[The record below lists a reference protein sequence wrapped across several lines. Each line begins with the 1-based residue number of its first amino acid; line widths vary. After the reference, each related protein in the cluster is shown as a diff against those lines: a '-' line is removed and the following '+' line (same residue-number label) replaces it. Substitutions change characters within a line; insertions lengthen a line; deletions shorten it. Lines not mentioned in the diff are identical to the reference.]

1 MESRLKPLYDRLP
14 AALQNLALTAVSAH
28 LHQERYGGDFAAR
41 KAFLE
46 RSQWFSEEE
55 LHAYQCERLQ
65 EIIAYAHAKVPYYTR
80 VMHENGIA
88 PADIRTPEDLA
99 AFPLLTKED
108 IKRHFN
114 ELLSTDYSADRVAKG
129 HTSGTTG
136 SPLEICYD
144 PGLMRM
150 NYAMLDRQYAWA
162 HTRLAAFGDRVAV
175 IRGNVV
181 VPLDQHEPPFWRINY
196 LHRQLLLSSFHLAP
210 DNITAYV
217 GELRRFRPKVLDG
230 YPSTVYVLAKHLK
243 NLGETLPLHAV
254 LTSSETLFDFQ
265 RETIESSFQCRV
277 FDYFGAAERVVFAA
291 ECDHHEGHH
300 LASEFGI
307 TEILDTDGRAAT
319 PGTLG
324 KLVATTLHNRA
335 MPLIRYV
342 TNDMTALRPRRCSC
356 GRALPLIDD
365 VATKAE
371 DLLTLRDGRLI
382 SPSVLTHPFKPLTS
396 IAASQIVQEDL
407 DTVVVRV
414 VPTAQFSAQDER
426 QLIAGLAERL
436 GEAVTVRVERV
447 PELERTRSGKFKWVI
462 SKVKLGI

>member
-1 MESRLKPLYDRLP
+1 MESRLKPLYDLLP
-14 AALQNLALTAVSAH
+14 APLQNLALTAVSAR
-28 LHQERYGGDFAAR
+28 LHRERYGGDFAAR

-46 RSQWFSEEE
+46 KSQWYSAEQ
-55 LHAYQCERLQ
+55 LHAYQSEQLQ
-65 EIIAYAHAKVPYYTR
+65 SIVRYAHAKVPYYTR
-80 VMHENGIA
+80 LMREHGIE
-88 PADIRTPEDLA
+88 PGDIRTPEDLA
-99 AFPLLTKED
+99 GFPLLTKDD
-108 IKRHFN
+108 IKRNFAD
-114 ELLSTDYSADRVAKG
+114 LLSTDFTLASVAKG

-144 PGLMRM
+144 PGVMRM

-175 IRGNVV
+175 IRGNVI
-181 VPLDQHEPPFWRINY
+181 VPLTQGRPPFWRINH
-196 LHRQLLLSSFHLAP
+196 LHRQLLMSSFHLTP
-210 DNITAYV
+210 DNINAYLA
-217 GELRRFRPKVLDG
+217 ELRRFRPRVLDG
-230 YPSTVYVLAKHLK
+230 YPSTVYVLAKHLR
-243 NLGETLPLHAV
+243 NLGESLPLHAV

-265 RETIESSFQCRV
+265 REVIEASFECKV

-291 ECDHHEGHH
+291 ECDCHEGHH

-307 TEILDTDGRAAT
+307 TEILDADGKAVPA
-319 PGTLG
+319 GTLG

-342 TNDMTALRPRRCSC
+342 TNDMTALRTKPCPC

-396 IAASQIVQEDL
+396 IAASQVVQEDL
-407 DTVVVRV
+407 DTVIVKV
-414 VPTAQFSAQDER
+414 VPTSQFDDHDER
-426 QLIAGLAERL
+426 QLIAGLTERL
-436 GEAVTVRVERV
+436 GAGVSVRVERV
-447 PELERTRSGKFKWVI
+447 AELERTRSGKFKWVV

>member
-14 AALQNLALTAVSAH
+14 ATLQNLALTAVSTR

-46 RSQWFSEEE
+46 KSQWYSDDQMHDYQTEQ
-55 LHAYQCERLQ
+55 LKSIVHYAY
-65 EIIAYAHAKVPYYTR
+65 AKVPYYTR
-80 VMHENGIA
+80 LMRENGIS
-88 PADIRTPEDLA
+88 PGDIRAPEDLA
-99 AFPLLTKED
+99 GFPLLTKED
-108 IKRHFN
+108 IKRNFN
-114 ELLSTDYSADRVAKG
+114 DLLSTDFSISRVAKG

-150 NYAMLDRQYAWA
+150 NYAMLDRQYTWA

-181 VPLDQHEPPFWRINY
+181 VPLQQSRPPFWRINY
-196 LHRQLLLSSFHLAP
+196 LHRQLLLSSFHLTS
-210 DNITAYV
+210 DNINAYIA
-217 GELRRFRPKVLDG
+217 ELRRFQPRVLDG

-243 NLGETLPLHAV
+243 NIGETLPLHAV

-265 RETIESSFQCRV
+265 RDTIEASFQCRV
-277 FDYFGAAERVVFAA
+277 FDYFGAAERVVFAT

-307 TEILDTDGRAAT
+307 SEILDANGNTAPA
-319 PGTLG
+319 GTLG

-342 TNDMTALRPRRCSC
+342 TNDMTALRAHRCSC
-356 GRALPLIDD
+356 GRTLPLIDD

-407 DTVVVRV
+407 DTVVVKV
-414 VPTAQFSAQDER
+414 VPTAQFSAHDER
-426 QLIAGLAERL
+426 QLIAGLTDRL
-436 GEAVTVRVERV
+436 GAGVTVKVERV
-447 PELERTRSGKFKWVI
+447 TELERTRSGKFKWVV
-462 SKVKLGI
+462 SKVELGI

>member
-14 AALQNLALTAVSAH
+14 AGVQNVAVTAISAR
-28 LHQERYGGDFAAR
+28 LHKERYGGDFAVR

-46 RSQWFSEEE
+46 QSQWYSEDR
-55 LHAYQCERLQ
+55 LRTYQSERLQ
-65 EIIAYAHAKVPYYTR
+65 ALIRYAHAKVPYYTR
-80 VMHENGIA
+80 LMREHGIA
-88 PADIRTPEDLA
+88 PEDIRAPEDLTG
-99 AFPLLTKED
+99 FPLLTKDD
-108 IKRHFN
+108 IKRNFSD
-114 ELLSTDYSADRVAKG
+114 LLSTDFSLATVAKG

-144 PGLMRM
+144 PGVMRM
-150 NYAMLDRQYAWA
+150 NYAMLDRQYRWA
-162 HTRLAAFGDRVAV
+162 HTNLAAFGDRVAV
-175 IRGNVV
+175 IRGNVI
-181 VPLDQHEPPFWRINY
+181 VPLAQRKPPFWRINY
-196 LHRQLLLSSFHLAP
+196 LHRQLLMSSFHLTP
-210 DNITAYV
+210 DNINAYLD
-217 GELRRFRPKVLDG
+217 ELRRFRPKVLDG

-243 NLGETLPLHAV
+243 NIGQTLPLHAV

-265 RETIESSFQCRV
+265 RETIEASFQCKV

-307 TEILDTDGRAAT
+307 SEILDADGNTVPA
-319 PGTLG
+319 GTLG
-324 KLVATTLHNRA
+324 KLIATTLHNRA

-342 TNDMTALRPRRCSC
+342 TNDMTALRRQRCSC

-396 IAASQIVQEDL
+396 IAASQVIQEDL
-407 DTVVVRV
+407 DTVVVKII
-414 VPTAQFSAQDER
+414 PTDRFSQHDEQ
-426 QLIAGLAERL
+426 QLIVGLAERL
-436 GEAVTVRVERV
+436 GANVSVRVERV
-447 PELERTRSGKFKWVI
+447 AELERTRSGKFKWVI
-462 SKVKLGI
+462 SRVRLGI

>member
-1 MESRLKPLYDRLP
+1 MESRFKPLYDRLP
-14 AALQNLALTAVSAH
+14 VGLQNLALTAVSTH
-28 LHQERYGGDFAAR
+28 LHQKRYGGDFAAR

-46 RSQWFSEEE
+46 RSQWFSEDE
-55 LHAYQCERLQ
+55 LYAYQGERLRD
-65 EIIAYAHAKVPYYTR
+65 IIAYAHAKVPYYR
-80 VMHENGIA
+80 RIMREQGIV
-88 PADIRTPEDLA
+88 PSDIRTPEDLT
-99 AFPLLTKED
+99 AFPLLTKDD
-108 IKRHFN
+108 IKRHFKD
-114 ELLSTDYSADRVAKG
+114 LLSTDFSFDHVDKG

-144 PGLMRM
+144 SALMRM
-150 NYAMLDRQYAWA
+150 NYAMLDRQYTWA

-181 VPLDQHEPPFWRINY
+181 VPLDHHKPPFWRINY
-196 LHRQLLLSSFHLAP
+196 LHRQLLLSSFHLTP
-210 DNITAYV
+210 GNMNAYV
-217 GELRRFRPKVLDG
+217 EELRRFRPKVLDG
-230 YPSTVYVLAKHLK
+230 YPSTVYLLAKHLK
-243 NLGETLPLHAV
+243 NIGETLPLHAV

-277 FDYFGAAERVVFAA
+277 FDYFGAAERVVFAT

-307 TEILDTDGRAAT
+307 TEILDADGRSVPPGT
-319 PGTLG
+319 PG
-324 KLVATTLHNRA
+324 KLIATTLHNRA

-396 IAASQIVQEDL
+396 IAASQVVQEDL

-414 VPTAQFSAQDER
+414 VPTSQFSTQDEQ
-426 QLIAGLAERL
+426 QLVAGLTERL
-436 GEAVTVRVERV
+436 GAAVTVRVERV
-447 PELERTRSGKFKWVI
+447 EELERTRSGKFKWVI

>member
-1 MESRLKPLYDRLP
+1 MESRLKPLYDQLP
-14 AALQNLALTAVSAH
+14 AALQNLALTAVSAR
-28 LHQERYGGDFAAR
+28 LHQERYGGDFATR

-46 RSQWFSEEE
+46 KSQWFGEDQ
-55 LHAYQCERLQ
+55 LHAYQSEQLQ
-65 EIIAYAHAKVPYYTR
+65 AIIRYAHAKVPYYTR
-80 VMHENGIA
+80 LMHEHGIA

-99 AFPLLTKED
+99 GFPLLTKDD
-108 IKRHFN
+108 IKRNFN
-114 ELLSTDYSADRVAKG
+114 DLLSTDFSLATVAKG

-144 PGLMRM
+144 PGVMRM
-150 NYAMLDRQYAWA
+150 NYAMLDRQYSWA
-162 HTRLAAFGDRVAV
+162 HTKLAAFGDRVAV

-181 VPLDQHEPPFWRINY
+181 VPLNQRKPPFWRINY
-196 LHRQLLLSSFHLAP
+196 LHRQLLLSSFHLTP
-210 DNITAYV
+210 ENINAYIA
-217 GELRRFRPKVLDG
+217 ELRRFRPKVLDG
-230 YPSTVYVLAKHLK
+230 YPSTVYVLAKHLR
-243 NLGETLPLHAV
+243 NIGATLPLHAV

-265 RETIESSFQCRV
+265 RETIEASFQCRV

-307 TEILDTDGRAAT
+307 SEILDGDGKAVSA
-319 PGTLG
+319 GMLG

-342 TNDMTALRPRRCSC
+342 TNDMTALRAGRCSC

-396 IAASQIVQEDL
+396 IAASQVVQEDL
-407 DTVVVRV
+407 DTVVVKV
-414 VPTAQFSAQDER
+414 VPTAQFSAQDEQ
-426 QLIAGLAERL
+426 QLIAGLTERL
-436 GEAVTVRVERV
+436 GANVTVRVERV
-447 PELERTRSGKFKWVI
+447 TELERTRSGKFKWVI
-462 SKVKLGI
+462 SKVRLGI